1 MDGGESRYELVELI
15 GSGGMAE
22 VYRARMVG
30 AVGFEKQ
37 VAIKRL
43 LPHVNADQE
52 FVQRFVDE
60 ARLTARLVHPNI
72 CQILDFGT
80 MDGCY
85 FIAMEY
91 VDGLDLAGVLKG
103 MDREGERIPVDVA
116 LYVICG
122 VLRGLK
128 HAHEASDDDGRPL
141 SIVHRDVSPHNVLL
155 SINGDIKLSDL
166 GAATASQSFRSA
178 RTEKHFRI
186 GKVLYMA
193 PEQRRRKPV
202 DARADLYSAGIL
214 LVEMILG
221 SSEFHQE
228 ANMFLAGMCS
238 LWEKVS
244 NRLSSPLGQSLAQV
258 VERALAEDPARRYQ
272 SADGMLSELE
282 GLLVEYAPGTSVDRV
297 ARHVQRLKRRRPAR
311 RADEP
316 PADEA
321 RGAEPG
327 EDQLADLQPQDE
339 MAAGAPSELEDVL
352 TVARPNAPLRSR
364 SIDAPAPEPA
374 QAGGAP
380 NPFDDGGETLI
391 QTTLLRRD
399 RQAAAPAQTGPE
411 AVWADRTNPSGPT
424 PPYLDYVVEELDP
437 PLSGPPTSPDVG
449 TLASAATQEARSGEP
464 PAYPAPPTRRQ
475 RYDDSLSGQAQ
486 AYEEDLPAPPTA
498 QGRIGR
504 PPRRRGTLVAA
515 ILVPI
520 VLVLGVSFGGVLA
533 VYLFPALPPG
543 EPAPRGPGLSKASQ
557 GELISTSPGIDA
569 ATEAGPGPAV
579 APEPPPV
586 VELDAA
592 PPEVRVPQKAPE
604 PVVRAP
610 DPVARPP
617 EPVVRPPEPEPS
629 KREGRGYLN
638 INSRPF
644 GIPYVDGRQIGSET
658 PVANY
663 PVAPGRHLVR
673 VQFPQNGQVQE
684 RQVEVVAGEPTG
696 VTIVMQSQ

>member
-1 MDGGESRYELVELI
+1 MNGGESRYELVDLI

-52 FVQRFVDE
+52 FVQRFIDE

-128 HAHEASDDDGRPL
+128 HAHEAVDDDGRPL
-141 SIVHRDVSPHNVLL
+141 AIVHRDVSPHNVLL
-155 SINGDIKLSDL
+155 SVNGDIKLSDL

-228 ANMFLAGMCS
+228 ANMYLAGMCS
-238 LWEKVS
+238 LWEKVAA
-244 NRLSSPLGQSLAQV
+244 RLSSPLGQSLAQV
-258 VERALAEDPARRYQ
+258 VEKALAEDPARRYQ
-272 SADGMLSELE
+272 SADGMLSEIE

-297 ARHVQRLKRRRPAR
+297 ARQVQRLKRRRSAR
-311 RADEP
+311 RPGEPAAD
-316 PADEA
+316 DA
-321 RGAEPG
+321 RGRDPG
-327 EDQLADLQPQDE
+327 EDQLADLQPPELDE
-339 MAAGAPSELEDVL
+339 VL

-364 SIDAPAPEPA
+364 SIDGPAPA
-374 QAGGAP
+374 AGGA

-391 QTTLLRRD
+391 QTSILRRD
-399 RQAAAPAQTGPE
+399 RQAAAQAEPEPA
-411 AVWADRTNPSGPT
+411 WADQTSPSGPT
-424 PPYLDYVVEELDP
+424 PPYLDYVIEEIDRAPAGPAASLDLEAP
-437 PLSGPPTSPDVG
+437 GREP
-449 TLASAATQEARSGEP
+449 AAGEPSVYEARAS
-464 PAYPAPPTRRQ
+464 RRL
-475 RYDDSLSGQAQ
+475 RYDDSFSGQVQ
-486 AYEEDLPAPPTA
+486 AFDEDLPAPPTV
-498 QGRIGR
+498 QGRIGQR
-504 PPRRRGTLVAA
+504 PRRRGALVAA

-533 VYLFPALPPG
+533 VHLFPAPPPV
-543 EPAPRGPGLSKASQ
+543 EPAPRGPGLSQASQ
-557 GELISTSPGIDA
+557 GALISTSPGADA
-569 ATEAGPGPAV
+569 AAPLDAGPAPV
-579 APEPPPV
+579 APPP
-586 VELDAA
+586 
-592 PPEVRVPQKAPE
+592 
-604 PVVRAP
+604 
-610 DPVARPP
+610 PVARPDADRPRVRAPQKTP
-617 EPVVRPPEPEPS
+617 EPGARQPAPEPAPS
-629 KREGRGYLN
+629 KRDERGSLN

-663 PVAPGRHLVR
+663 PVSPGRHVVK

-684 RQVEVVAGEPTG
+684 RQVEVVAGESTG
-696 VTIVMQSQ
+696 VTFVMQSQ